1 MDITALW
8 HNLLVLSQCLYMT
21 CLLPQ
26 VVTNYKVKSGTGLS
40 DLFAIGYLN
49 GHFAQLFYV
58 FCLNLPMGYKIFVPV
73 QFLIVLVLI
82 FQRLYYDRFANKALT
97 LFYAINIACAIALIP
112 VACRVPLLC
121 GTANGWLSLIIFSLS
136 QIPQIYKLYTT
147 RSVQGFSMMFV
158 VVMGCGSVLELL
170 GSIFLG
176 LPIQT
181 IFNAVRNTSFVAA
194 CLGAF
199 YLYNRS
205 SNVIK

>member
-1 MDITALW
+1 MDITGIL
-8 HNLLVLSQCLYMT
+8 HYLLVLSQSLYMT

-26 VVTNYKVKSGTGLS
+26 VVTNYKIKSGTGLS

-58 FCLNLPMGYKIFVPV
+58 FCLNLPIGYKIFVPV

-82 FQRLYYDRFANKALT
+82 FQRLYYDRFANRALT
-97 LFYAINIACAIALIP
+97 LFYAVNIACAIALIP
-112 VACRVPLLC
+112 VACRIPLLC
-121 GTANGWLSLIIFSLS
+121 GTTNGWLSLIIFSLS
-136 QIPQIYKLYTT
+136 QIPQVYKIYTT
-147 RSVQGFSMMFV
+147 RSVQGFSIMFV

-181 IFNAVRNTSFVAA
+181 IFNAVRNTTFVAA

-199 YLYNRS
+199 FLYGRKGDS
-205 SNVIK
+205 I